1 MSDAPPADRPLRI
14 AFLGC
19 GSIAGQHA
27 RELAKLPGTRVVAY
41 WNRTH
46 ERAEKMLREFGGE
59 YAAKDFHRI
68 ADDASI
74 DAVYVNTMHND
85 RLRLVEAL
93 AMAGKPIFSEKPLAH
108 DAASLRALHGIVRRH
123 RARFWSGVKI
133 RFHTLMEQARAFLP
147 APEVLTAHVLDET
160 WPEGHLND
168 PAVCGGNVFA
178 QGVYATESVRVL
190 AGAMPVAVTAML
202 RSARHKQG
210 TPDTLCAAFE
220 FANGAIASV
229 AIADAGIGPGPISKF
244 LVTASAGNRSLAL
257 SDRYQRLDLSDGTAK
272 KTGSHTHPEDGFRRQ
287 SEAFLAAL
295 RGQGPWTMDFLE
307 GAIPSIM
314 ALRAVDAARSGRRE
328 AMDCASF
335 LEATP

>member
-1 MSDAPPADRPLRI
+1 MSATRPEDSPVRI

-19 GSIAGQHA
+19 GAIAGAHA
-27 RELAKLPGTRVVAY
+27 RELAKIPGARVVAY

-59 YAAKDFHRI
+59 YAAKDFQRI
-68 ADDASI
+68 ADDPSI

-93 AMAGKPIFSEKPLAH
+93 SMAGKPIFSEKPLAH
-108 DAASLRALHGIVRRH
+108 DAPSLRALHALVRRH

-168 PAVCGGNVFA
+168 PAICGGNVLA

-190 AGAMPVAVTAML
+190 AGAMPVAVTALL
-202 RSARHKQG
+202 RSARHPQG
-210 TPDTLCAAFE
+210 APDTLCAAFE

-229 AIADAGIGPGPISKF
+229 AIADAGVGPGAISKF

-257 SDRYQRLDLSDGTAK
+257 SDRYQRLDLSDGNAK
-272 KTGSHTHPEDGFRRQ
+272 KIESLNQPEDGFCRQ
-287 SEAFLAAL
+287 SEAFLAAV
-295 RGQGPWTMDFLE
+295 RGRGPWTMTFLE

-328 AMDCASF
+328 QIDCAAF
-335 LEATP
+335 LDADA